1 MSKVRVSPYRK
12 EDGTR
17 VKSHLRRKDDHPGR
31 PDDAKVDEVRM
42 EYEEPDAE
50 RKYEIH
56 ATTDAH
62 GNIETMQVKRKE

>member
-1 MSKVRVSPYRK
+1 
-12 EDGTR
+12 
-17 VKSHLRRKDDHPGR
+17 
-31 PDDAKVDEVRM
+31 M